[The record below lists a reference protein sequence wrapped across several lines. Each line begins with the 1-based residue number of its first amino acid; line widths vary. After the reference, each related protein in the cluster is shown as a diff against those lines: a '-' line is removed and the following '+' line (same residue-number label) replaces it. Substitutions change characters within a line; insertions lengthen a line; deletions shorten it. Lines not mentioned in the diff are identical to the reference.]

1 MSYMEIRNLK
11 KVYNP
16 YGVHP
21 KVALNG
27 LDFEVEKGDFICIM
41 GASGS
46 GKTTLVNILSTIDE
60 ATSGQ
65 IFLNK
70 KDLLLLSEKEKAN
83 LRKEEIGFIFQNYN
97 LIESLTIKNNIL
109 FSLRLNKVDQKI
121 QLEKLNELTKMLNIE
136 EIIDK
141 YPSQCSGGQQQRA
154 AIARALINEPK
165 IIFADE
171 PTGNLDS
178 LNAREL
184 MEYLVKINEE
194 KHTTIIMVTH
204 DSFVASYSKKVYY
217 MKDGHLDLSID
228 RNTKSQDDYYKD
240 QSHLSF
246 EERVKTNYDHP
257 FAFDNDLLV
266 EQLKQLKEG
275 KSISKPTY
283 DYTQHT
289 RSDVVETITP
299 RDVYILEGLFVL
311 YDEKI
316 RDLCDILVFVD
327 TDADIRF
334 IRRLKRDIEERGRS
348 IDSVC
353 NQYLETVR
361 PMHEQFVEPSK
372 KYAHIIIPEGGNN
385 TVAIDLLITK
395 ISSVIDAKE

>member
-16 YGVHP
+16 YGIHP

-60 ATSGQ
+60 ATHGQ
-65 IFLNK
+65 IFLNQ

-97 LIESLTIKNNIL
+97 LIESLTIKNVN
-109 FSLRLNKVDQKI
+109 QKR

-228 RNTKSQDDYYKD
+228 RLTKSQDDYYKEIVKVTT
-240 QSHLSF
+240 QMHL
-246 EERVKTNYDHP
+246 
-257 FAFDNDLLV
+257 
-266 EQLKQLKEG
+266 
-275 KSISKPTY
+275 
-283 DYTQHT
+283 
-289 RSDVVETITP
+289 
-299 RDVYILEGLFVL
+299 
-311 YDEKI
+311 
-316 RDLCDILVFVD
+316 
-327 TDADIRF
+327 
-334 IRRLKRDIEERGRS
+334 
-348 IDSVC
+348 
-353 NQYLETVR
+353 
-361 PMHEQFVEPSK
+361 
-372 KYAHIIIPEGGNN
+372 
-385 TVAIDLLITK
+385 
-395 ISSVIDAKE
+395 

>member
-16 YGVHP
+16 YGIHP

-60 ATSGQ
+60 ATHGQ
-65 IFLNK
+65 ILLNQ

-109 FSLRLNKVDQKI
+109 FSLRLNKVDQKT

-171 PTGNLDS
+171 PTGNLDGVRS
-178 LNAREL
+178 KQL
-184 MEYLVKINEE
+184 MQYLEKVNQEDKI
-194 KHTTIIMVTH
+194 TVIMVTH
-204 DSFVASYSKKVYY
+204 DPLDAAYSSQMYYIEDGKIKDHLMKNDDSFDTYFSKIV
-217 MKDGHLDLSID
+217 
-228 RNTKSQDDYYKD
+228 
-240 QSHLSF
+240 
-246 EERVKTNYDHP
+246 
-257 FAFDNDLLV
+257 
-266 EQLKQLKEG
+266 
-275 KSISKPTY
+275 
-283 DYTQHT
+283 
-289 RSDVVETITP
+289 
-299 RDVYILEGLFVL
+299 
-311 YDEKI
+311 
-316 RDLCDILVFVD
+316 
-327 TDADIRF
+327 
-334 IRRLKRDIEERGRS
+334 
-348 IDSVC
+348 
-353 NQYLETVR
+353 
-361 PMHEQFVEPSK
+361 
-372 KYAHIIIPEGGNN
+372 
-385 TVAIDLLITK
+385 K
-395 ISSVIDAKE
+395 ISMEL